1 MGTRWCECALFV
13 GWVCTRDLD
22 VDSQKALCWLVLE
35 AEEFERLV
43 ASFTER
49 RGESAKIHTGGKADP
64 RVQEYLSWR

>member
-1 MGTRWCECALFV
+1 MFV

-43 ASFTER
+43 ASFTEVLGAWLPYAGR
-49 RGESAKIHTGGKADP
+49 IGKALATNTQVTDLFDG
-64 RVQEYLSWR
+64 ETA